1 MRRRWPQLT
10 RRKHLRRVA
19 DEVTMLWVDP
29 EFQSVGQYYAEFT
42 QITDAEVMALLPL
55 SAEPRGRVARAR
67 RLGLIF
73 RYA

>member
-1 MRRRWPQLT
+1 
-10 RRKHLRRVA
+10 
-19 DEVTMLWVDP
+19 MLWVDP
-29 EFQSVGQYYAEFT
+29 EFQSAGQYYAEFE
-42 QITDAEVMALLPL
+42 QLTDAEVMALLPL